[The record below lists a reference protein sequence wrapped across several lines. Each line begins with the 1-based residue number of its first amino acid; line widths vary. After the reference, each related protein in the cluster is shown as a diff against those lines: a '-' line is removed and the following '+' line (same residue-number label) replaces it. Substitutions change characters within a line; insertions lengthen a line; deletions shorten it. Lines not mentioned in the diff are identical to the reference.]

1 MSDAPRP
8 DPEAPLDLAAV
19 ELPPPS
25 EGERLRLLLAL
36 LSLVEL
42 LLALWLA
49 MADGQG
55 WCPGS
60 ASSWSCGTLFRPR
73 LGALGPFTVASVG
86 ALGAGLTLLA
96 AWDLLLR
103 GRAAASAVWLPL
115 LGAGAGFAV
124 GIQALALGAQGAL
137 CPWCLLLALL
147 SVGVAALAAAATRG
161 ARAVALA
168 AALAL
173 LVVSPLAWW
182 RGAALAAEDQ
192 ARRRAALE
200 TRGEAGPRLLLFQRE
215 GCAYCQA
222 LVPDVLGDPALL
234 SLLGRTRGVELVG
247 PGDPR
252 VAALGV
258 DGVPMLVAVD
268 ASGRALARHPGYGP
282 PAEAA
287 AWLERVLITWRG
299 P

>member
-8 DPEAPLDLAAV
+8 DLEAPLDLAAV
-19 ELPPPS
+19 ELPPER
-25 EGERLRLLLAL
+25 EGLRLGVALLA
-36 LSLVEL
+36 LVEL

-73 LGALGPFTVASVG
+73 LGALGPFTVAAVG
-86 ALGAGLTLLA
+86 ALGASLTLLA

-124 GIQALALGAQGAL
+124 GIQALALAAQGAL

-147 SVGVAALAAAATRG
+147 SAGVAALAAAATRG
-161 ARAVALA
+161 ARVVALA
-168 AALAL
+168 SALTL

-182 RGAALAAEDQ
+182 RGAALATEDQ

-215 GCAYCQA
+215 GCSYCQA
-222 LVPDVLGDPALL
+222 LVPDVLGDP
-234 SLLGRTRGVELVG
+234 SLLPLLARTRGVELVG
-247 PGDPR
+247 TADPR

-258 DGVPMLVAVD
+258 DGVPTLVAVD
-268 ASGRALARHPGYGP
+268 ADGRALARYPGYGP

-287 AWLERVLITWRG
+287 AWLERVLAGAR
-299 P
+299 